1 MPKRKELRESAQNSA
16 RSSSSSSSR
25 SLHKADLPSSVFHL
39 QILGGRYIVVVV
51 VGSLSILNAS
61 K

>member
-16 RSSSSSSSR
+16 RSSSGSSLQR
-25 SLHKADLPSSVFHL
+25 ADLPSSVFHL

-51 VGSLSILNAS
+51 VVGSLSILNAS

>member
-16 RSSSSSSSR
+16 RSSSR
-25 SLHKADLPSSVFHL
+25 SLYRADLPSSVFHL

-51 VGSLSILNAS
+51 VVGSLSILNAS

>member
-16 RSSSSSSSR
+16 RSSSGSSLQR
-25 SLHKADLPSSVFHL
+25 ADLPSSVFHL